1 MSASEW
7 VRSCP
12 RVAFASAS
20 AICAI
25 NAALTVSIEGAK
37 GNGDTIFA
45 SVLLSVIFG
54 LLTIAASA
62 FSEAR

>member
-37 GNGDTIFA
+37 GNGETIFA
-45 SVLLSVIFG
+45 SVILTVLFG
-54 LLTIAASA
+54 LATVAATA